1 MAVFPP
7 KLAQYIICFIQDHL
21 RNNRLQNSATA
32 IQVIVPFPRH
42 NILHVNIYNRHLT
55 KDFNPY
61 DKYYYRGCY
70 NHYKR
75 ISNKRRPYTI
85 RKLLLMLIIV
95 SIMNTYSRISRSPI
109 VIIINIYRTRDTE
122 IILTAAVIE
131 MFQVADVDAGRI
143 T

>member
-1 MAVFPP
+1 MAVFPL
-7 KLAQYIICFIQDHL
+7 KLAEYIICFIQDHFTNNTL
-21 RNNRLQNSATA
+21 RNSATA

-55 KDFNPY
+55 KGFNPY
-61 DKYYYRGCY
+61 DKYYYRRCY
-70 NHYKR
+70 NHYRR

-95 SIMNTYSRISRSPI
+95 GIMNTYSRISRSPI